1 MSAADTT
8 TGRGGGLRRQ
18 LRRMWTVCVVTP
30 LLVMATAAS
39 ARAGGDASGPPAAL
53 SWMQMNDSHGISIW
67 NYDLS
72 FDRGGPTDPGKA
84 MWSFITDIGWQVYRA
99 AIGFVLWLIDW
110 TLSFGWMGWVQA
122 PLATVSASFSDV
134 LDRVGLQPLLLTVVM
149 AVGAMLLMRGA
160 VAAGLYEMLMGSAVA
175 ALAIGMLANPLSV
188 VGGNDGFIMK
198 ARDLGLETGGAI
210 RADNETAGDPEQ
222 VRAAV
227 SEDMADIFVRTSH
240 QLINF
245 NTVIDG
251 TSCEGAYDTA
261 LDWEVKSV
269 DGPQYAVLS
278 DSVVVDGDGKKIGYG
293 SAPDNDH
300 LREEMGDCSRA
311 LGDAAGNPS
320 WSHAINMVA
329 LGFGATVLV
338 LFAFLLCGVVLT
350 SSFYAMW
357 LAVKALWNLLTG
369 ILPFGNQR
377 IALAKTFTDL
387 IMALAVVVFSMIFL
401 VAYMQ
406 FVTAVFASD
415 AGTTTTTGPFGGVA
429 QTTAANPMQRFIILD
444 VALIGGI
451 FVFWR
456 TRKRMKASSGSLAQK
471 LAKRPK
477 TAPRPLPTPGPT
489 AGAMLSQA
497 RQQARVART
506 TVGAGARKSVTGA
519 KIVKKGASAAGKVA
533 ATGTMY
539 GVAAGYL
546 AGKGAGHVARHTV
559 TRARPQDS
567 TAAAAVVQP
576 RQSGPAVAGVRHR
589 AEPTMPSPQSKGPL
603 TRPALPAG
611 GGVGILTG
619 PEHPSPSQLGPSR
632 TPRQIAAVAGRRRL
646 LERLGSTAPSSS
658 PKPQPGPV
666 AAESSQGPR
675 PVASAPTPSSAAAPR
690 RLLPGTAS
698 SSPSSSPKPQPGT
711 GKPPAPATPRPAAVK
726 SSSAAPQPR
735 PVAAKSSSAASQPRP
750 AAAKPS
756 PPSSQPRPVAARSAP
771 PSSPEPSRPIPT
783 VRAHRSYDRV
793 VKDGQVV
800 LVPRRDRS
808 PTP

>member
-8 TGRGGGLRRQ
+8 GRRGGLRRQ

-53 SWMQMNDSHGISIW
+53 SWMQMHDSHGISIW

-122 PLATVSASFSDV
+122 PLATVSASFSAV

-175 ALAIGMLANPLSV
+175 ALAVGMLANPLSV

-261 LDWEVKSV
+261 LDWSVKSV

-300 LREEMGDCSRA
+300 LREEMDDCSRA
-311 LGDAAGNPS
+311 LGDAAANPS

-415 AGTTTTTGPFGGVA
+415 AGTTTTTGLVGGVG
-429 QTTAANPMQRFIILD
+429 QTAANPMQRFIILD

-506 TVGAGARKSVTGA
+506 TVGVGARKSVTGA

-576 RQSGPAVAGVRHR
+576 RQAGPAVAGVRQR

-603 TRPALPAG
+603 PRPALPAG

-632 TPRQIAAVAGRRRL
+632 TPRQIAAVAGRQRL
-646 LERLGSTAPSSS
+646 LERLSSTAPSSS
-658 PKPQPGPV
+658 P
-666 AAESSQGPR
+666 
-675 PVASAPTPSSAAAPR
+675 
-690 RLLPGTAS
+690 
-698 SSPSSSPKPQPGT
+698 PKPQPGT
-711 GKPPAPATPRPAAVK
+711 AKPSPKPEPVAAR
-726 SSSAAPQPR
+726 SSPAAPQPR
-735 PVAAKSSSAASQPRP
+735 PVAGKSSQHPAAARSSSAAP
-750 AAAKPS
+750 K
-756 PPSSQPRPVAARSAP
+756 PRPVAAKPPP
-771 PSSPEPSRPIPT
+771 PSSPEPSRPTPT

-800 LVPRRDRS
+800 LVPRRDQP